1 MEIYRITAHKPTV
14 NDYITDI
21 LNDANVDARISR
33 SIMSMRILADCGGRL
48 VRYNTTDT
56 FKAFAVA
63 WFESHNANITKAI
76 DLLTLQYSILEE
88 YAETKSENIDR
99 EHITNGTD
107 TKARDVATS
116 SNDSST
122 LNATNADIRTDNAT
136 DEHLV
141 SAENESG
148 VQIRNRDTHNETIG
162 DNATRSETES
172 ATGSERI
179 DEDVTNTTR
188 STTTHDDDILTT
200 VSGHKTAPAELIRA
214 ELENAK
220 LNIYDEVIADF
231 ADAML
236 LNVF

>member
-1 MEIYRITAHKPTV
+1 MEIYRIKEHKPTV

-21 LNDANVDARISR
+21 LNDANVDDRISR

-56 FKAFAVA
+56 FKAFAIA
-63 WFESHNANITKAI
+63 WFESHNDNITKAI
-76 DLLTLQYSILEE
+76 DLLTLEYSALEE

-99 EHITNGTD
+99 DHRTD
-107 TKARDVATS
+107 NTK
-116 SNDSST
+116 SST
-122 LNATNADIRTDNAT
+122 LNVTNGDNAT

-148 VQIRNRDTHNETIG
+148 VQLRDRDTHTETTTKSQT
-162 DNATRSETES
+162 DS
-172 ATGSERI
+172 
-179 DEDVTNTTR
+179 TTR
-188 STTTHDDDILTT
+188 GETTTHDDEILTT

-220 LNIYDEVIADF
+220 LNIYDEVISDF
-231 ADAML
+231 ADTML

>member
-1 MEIYRITAHKPTV
+1 MEIYRITAHKPSV

-21 LNDANVDARISR
+21 LNDANVDARINR
-33 SIMSMRILADCGGRL
+33 SIISMRILADCGGRL

-63 WFESHNANITKAI
+63 WFESHNTNITKAI
-76 DLLTLQYSILEE
+76 DLLTLQYSVLEE
-88 YAETKSENIDR
+88 YAETKNENIDR
-99 EHITNGTD
+99 DHRTNGT
-107 TKARDVATS
+107 K
-116 SNDSST
+116 SST
-122 LNATNADIRTDNAT
+122 LNATNGDNAT

-148 VQIRNRDTHNETIG
+148 VQLRDRDTHAETTTKSQT
-162 DNATRSETES
+162 DSMTRGE
-172 ATGSERI
+172 
-179 DEDVTNTTR
+179 
-188 STTTHDDDILTT
+188 TTTHDDDILTT